1 MEIRKEK
8 IVIELNDSEEIMAF
22 WNIVMF
28 ALDYD
33 SENNGTKLR
42 KHEKELAEKLVE
54 ATDIYR

>member
-33 SENNGTKLR
+33 SENNGKKLTKD
-42 KHEKELAEKLVE
+42 EKELAEKLVE